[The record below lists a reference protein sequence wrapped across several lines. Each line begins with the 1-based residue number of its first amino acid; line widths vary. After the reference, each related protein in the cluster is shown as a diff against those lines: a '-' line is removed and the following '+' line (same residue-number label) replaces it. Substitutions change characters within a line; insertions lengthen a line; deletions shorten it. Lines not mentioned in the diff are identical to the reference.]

1 MKEVPPHTFLLS
13 ESEKNW
19 LDVTRFKC
27 AHQLML
33 GGDGRPAR
41 DQHKGRAFEHLSNAS
56 CAKWIFVILCGVEK
70 MN

>member
-1 MKEVPPHTFLLS
+1 MKEVPLHTFLLS
-13 ESEKNW
+13 ESGKNW

-41 DQHKGRAFEHLSNAS
+41 DQHKGRASENLSNAS
-56 CAKWIFVILCGVEK
+56 
-70 MN
+70 